1 MIENNEDAC
10 PEEMMAAFVL
20 RVPDDTLNEAEGV
33 IAPSMFEN
41 DLCRRVWETC
51 SERYAEN
58 KPCTLQA
65 LRKDPRLKGCS
76 DELRRLRGLLASTA
90 HLSYHISDFIDLVSR
105 RRLMNVAKM
114 IDEQITALPAAQII
128 DSVMRSIGD
137 ITSDSSSAERR
148 TSDAKQVMLE
158 TLQSIEESQKRGGKL
173 IGYATGISKLDRAIS
188 GLQGGRVYVIAGR
201 PAKGK
206 CHSPDDE
213 VIMFDGS
220 IKTHRD
226 LVKGDVL
233 VDMDGN
239 PTTVLDVHSGTDQ
252 MYNVE
257 QRCGV
262 NYSVNSQHLIPSY
275 CCTNKNSKYK
285 KGIHYTKAE
294 DWEALPA
301 RVKHA
306 MKGARLRGPI
316 KMQGVTPSIE
326 PYLLGVWLGDGVT
339 LKPQITNCEP
349 EIGEYLLS
357 VGCRQQSR
365 TESADKVPV
374 YSIVGRIEEF
384 RGFGLLGNKHIP
396 QAYLVANLECR
407 KQLLAGIL
415 DTDGYLSGD
424 SIEITQKSRRLID
437 DIKTLVVS
445 LGGAMQIRYDVEAT
459 IGGKV
464 VGKYH
469 RSRVFL
475 PQGLNLP
482 LKVPRRRQSK
492 FSFLSR
498 HNSKISVSLGEVGG
512 YCGVSVDSP
521 SKTYLLSDG
530 TVTHNSVLGF
540 QIASYACRY
549 HQIPTVMFSLEM
561 SNTEIGQRMLAS
573 ESNVEIG
580 EIMEGV
586 DDGSGNRA
594 GSASASSYLK
604 INQAAAT
611 LAQTKMLFRDY
622 PIMTALSLRVEVRK
636 HVQKY
641 GVKVVLID
649 YLQLFTMKGNAQDRR
664 LAIGEVTKTCKQLA
678 KQYEI
683 AIILISQLNRDGD
696 GKSNMSLNMLSDSDE
711 IGRDADCVMCLN
723 DDQDLD
729 VIKNRSGATG
739 FIPLD
744 FDGPH
749 FRFTE
754 GRYED

>member
-10 PEEMMAAFVL
+10 PEQMMAAFVL
-20 RVPDDTLNEAEGV
+20 RIPDDTLNEAEGV

-41 DLCRRVWETC
+41 DLCRRVWEAC

-65 LRKDPRLKGCS
+65 LRKDPRLKGCGE
-76 DELRRLRGLLASTA
+76 ELRRLRGLLVSTA
-90 HLSYHISDFIDLVSR
+90 HLSFHISEFIDLVSR
-105 RRLMNVAKM
+105 RRLMDVAKM
-114 IDEQITALPAAQII
+114 IDEQITTLPAAQII

-137 ITSDSSSAERR
+137 IASDSGSAERR

-173 IGYATGISKLDRAIS
+173 IGYATGIGKLDRAIS

-201 PAKGK
+201 PASGK
-206 CHSPDDE
+206 SL
-213 VIMFDGS
+213 M
-220 IKTHRD
+220 
-226 LVKGDVL
+226 
-233 VDMDGN
+233 
-239 PTTVLDVHSGTDQ
+239 
-252 MYNVE
+252 
-257 QRCGV
+257 GV
-262 NYSVNSQHLIPSY
+262 
-275 CCTNKNSKYK
+275 
-285 KGIHYTKAE
+285 
-294 DWEALPA
+294 
-301 RVKHA
+301 
-306 MKGARLRGPI
+306 
-316 KMQGVTPSIE
+316 
-326 PYLLGVWLGDGVT
+326 
-339 LKPQITNCEP
+339 
-349 EIGEYLLS
+349 
-357 VGCRQQSR
+357 
-365 TESADKVPV
+365 
-374 YSIVGRIEEF
+374 
-384 RGFGLLGNKHIP
+384 
-396 QAYLVANLECR
+396 
-407 KQLLAGIL
+407 
-415 DTDGYLSGD
+415 
-424 SIEITQKSRRLID
+424 
-437 DIKTLVVS
+437 
-445 LGGAMQIRYDVEAT
+445 
-459 IGGKV
+459 
-464 VGKYH
+464 
-469 RSRVFL
+469 
-475 PQGLNLP
+475 
-482 LKVPRRRQSK
+482 
-492 FSFLSR
+492 
-498 HNSKISVSLGEVGG
+498 
-512 YCGVSVDSP
+512 
-521 SKTYLLSDG
+521 
-530 TVTHNSVLGF
+530 

-549 HQIPTVMFSLEM
+549 HQVPTVMFSLEM

-573 ESNVEIG
+573 ESGVEIG

-641 GVKVVLID
+641 GVKIILID

-678 KQYEI
+678 KQYDI

-696 GKSNMSLNMLSDSDE
+696 GKTNMSLNMLSDSDE

-723 DDQDLD
+723 SERDLD